1 MTHKSINATVSG
13 SFRRAMGA
21 VQEAVYA
28 LTDAGAH
35 VLSPADPRVVD
46 TFGDFVFVASDR
58 VRAIKLVQSRHLAA
72 IAASDLV
79 WLVAPEGY
87 IGQSG
92 AMEIG
97 YAVSVGTPVF
107 TSEVPTDLT
116 LRQYV
121 TTLSTPED
129 AIREVRLGR
138 PKERDSGI
146 AANVLL
152 DPEGVLQ
159 MAHDDLDR
167 IAVAL
172 SRPKGSSGPPVS
184 VGAERLITC
193 VAQPLRSR

>member
-28 LTDAGAH
+28 LTDAGVH

-46 TFGDFVFVASDR
+46 KFGDFVFVASDR

-79 WLVAPEGY
+79 WLVAPDGY

-107 TSEVPTDLT
+107 TSEVPIDLT

-121 TTLSTPED
+121 TTLPTPED
-129 AIREVRLGR
+129 AIREVRRGR
-138 PKERDSGI
+138 LAEREPGN

-152 DPEGVLQ
+152 DPDGVLQ
-159 MAHDDLDR
+159 MAHDDLER
-167 IAVAL
+167 IAVKL
-172 SRPKGSSGPPVS
+172 SRPSGSAAPAVS
-184 VGAERLITC
+184 VDAERLITR